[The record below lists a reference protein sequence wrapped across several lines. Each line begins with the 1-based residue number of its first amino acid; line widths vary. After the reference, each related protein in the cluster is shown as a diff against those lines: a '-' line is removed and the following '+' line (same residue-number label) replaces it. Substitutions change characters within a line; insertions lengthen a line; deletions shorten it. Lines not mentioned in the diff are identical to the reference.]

1 MQHSRLYVYLS
12 ALYVVTPDVD
22 KQFMNLSAE
31 RLAHNS
37 GNDQISWLATT
48 KGD

>member
-1 MQHSRLYVYLS
+1 MQQSHLYVYLS
-12 ALYVVTPDVD
+12 GLYVVTPDVD
-22 KQFMNLSAE
+22 GQFLNLPAQ

-48 KGD
+48 KSD

>member
-1 MQHSRLYVYLS
+1 MQQNHLYVYLS
-12 ALYVVTPDVD
+12 ALYVVFPDVD
-22 KQFMNLSAE
+22 VQFLNLSAE

>member
-1 MQHSRLYVYLS
+1 MQHSPLYVYLS

-22 KQFMNLSAE
+22 GQFLNLLAE
-31 RLAHNS
+31 RLAHNAR
-37 GNDQISWLATT
+37 NEQIPWLATT